1 MRALK
6 NGFSSFKRDFLAG
19 LKIFP
24 KPLATAPKGEE
35 RSSKLE
41 EKILEGANTF
51 FKTGVKNLLGEKM
64 SSQTTHNNLQ
74 SIQTLLSCILQIPG
88 DKIITLVIGNQPFT

>member
-1 MRALK
+1 MFLTLGKIYPTRALR
-6 NGFSSFKRDFLAG
+6 NGFSSFKRDFLSG

-24 KPLATAPKGEE
+24 KPLATAPKGEK

-51 FKTGVKNLLGEKM
+51 SKLALSKEKLRCSGLGIRIFFM
-64 SSQTTHNNLQ
+64 SEDEGRGLAA
-74 SIQTLLSCILQIPG
+74 IREPLR
-88 DKIITLVIGNQPFT
+88 